1 MSRTPRPLVDGTEV
15 LTVGI
20 FQRYMEGCWR
30 EHRALPFRLCIWAK
44 VLPRPH
50 RGVGCRGSSLA
61 QKRSAGLQHHGTDP
75 TISRGQDN
83 LVTEE
88 MHLDDEEE
96 GIEHG
101 PWVLDRK
108 LSVRQSRAELV
119 KKGVLKEIPEQDG
132 EINSK
137 PAQNSTLKNG
147 HTVPV
152 GELSPSKEVEPA
164 ARGEKR
170 SSVSKAPQEAEGRT
184 RSTAEEPQ
192 KTKAEPS
199 ERRPASDME
208 SMRDQKQALLPPKRP
223 LSAPTLDAGEGQVR
237 EPGANVTASK
247 DVSSIISSFSTSCST
262 TTTNTTDSLGTTTT
276 TTTAPAKQPPIPP
289 PKPNRNSNPLFAE
302 LSHAMTPGLVVPGK
316 HSPPVPHRRIT
327 FNPPVAGPNNTIQ
340 NACESK
346 ERTHLPT
353 PGPTS
358 AHAPASSPALPS
370 RPPSAPEPA
379 PRQSLPPRPPV
390 KAVPPVLTFCHPTVQ
405 HDKEP
410 DQPQPS
416 SHDYPELLPTRQS
429 QVPLHIMIQQALC
442 SPRPVV
448 TAADGSNTA
457 KSLLF
462 ETAFEDA
469 NKIRALQVTLE
480 KLKCPSDE
488 ENTEDEEEE
497 EQLPEKQDYPPLLPS
512 IIIIPELVRQDE
524 DVSDSDEDGPVLY
537 KDDYDED
544 EEDDQPSSL
553 ANKVKRKDTLA
564 LKLSN
569 RPTKQ
574 ELIEKNILPRQ
585 SDQERFEIRQQIGTA
600 LIRRLSQRPT
610 AEELEQRNILKYK
623 DEEQHLA
630 EKQELKRRLTRKLS
644 QRPTVAE
651 LQARKILRFHEY
663 VEVTD
668 AHDYDRRAD
677 KPWTK
682 LTPADKAAIRKEL
695 NEFKS
700 TEMEVH
706 ADSRMYTRFH
716 RP

>member
-1 MSRTPRPLVDGTEV
+1 MFCTSCVT
-15 LTVGI
+15 
-20 FQRYMEGCWR
+20 
-30 EHRALPFRLCIWAK
+30 
-44 VLPRPH
+44 
-50 RGVGCRGSSLA
+50 
-61 QKRSAGLQHHGTDP
+61 
-75 TISRGQDN
+75 N
-83 LVTEE
+83 LVSQNETEE
-88 MHLDDEEE
+88 GEQLPPVGSENDVS
-96 GIEHG
+96 GSNTPTARRRGKFPGFGKIFK
-101 PWVLDRK
+101 PWKWRKKKTSEKFKETSAVLDRK
-108 LSVRQSRAELV
+108 LSVRQSRTELV

-152 GELSPSKEVEPA
+152 GKLSTSTKAEPV

-170 SSVSKAPQEAEGRT
+170 SSFSKTPQEIEGRMKS
-184 RSTAEEPQ
+184 STEEPQ
-192 KTKAEPS
+192 KTKESAD
-199 ERRPASDME
+199 RRPMSGME
-208 SMRDQKQALLPPKRP
+208 AMRDQKQALLPPKRP
-223 LSAPTLDAGEGQVR
+223 LSAPTLEAGEGQVKD
-237 EPGANVTASK
+237 PAVNLNTAK
-247 DVSSIISSFSTSCST
+247 DISSIISCFPTSCST
-262 TTTNTTDSLGTTTT
+262 NTTDTLATAAYTTTT
-276 TTTAPAKQPPIPP
+276 TITAPAKQPPIPP

-302 LSHAMTPGLVVPGK
+302 LSHIMTPGLVVPGK
-316 HSPPVPHRRIT
+316 HSPPGSHRRIS
-327 FNPPVAGPNNTIQ
+327 FNPPVAEPNTIQ
-340 NACESK
+340 NACENK
-346 ERTHLPT
+346 ERPQLPMQVS
-353 PGPTS
+353 TS
-358 AHAPASSPALPS
+358 AHAPTSSPALPS

-390 KAVPPVLTFCHPTVQ
+390 RVTPPVLTFCHASVQ
-405 HDKEP
+405 HEKEP
-410 DQPQPS
+410 DQQPHPS
-416 SHDYPELLPTRQS
+416 SDDCPELLPTRQS

-442 SPRPVV
+442 SPRPVI
-448 TAADGSNTA
+448 TAADCSNTA

-462 ETAFEDA
+462 EAAFDDA
-469 NKIRALQVTLE
+469 NKTRALQVTLE
-480 KLKCPSDE
+480 KLKCPSDD
-488 ENTEDEEEE
+488 ENTEEEEEEE
-497 EQLPEKQDYPPLLPS
+497 EQRPENHGYPELVPS
-512 IIIIPELVRQDE
+512 VVIIPELVRQDE
-524 DVSDSDEDGPVLY
+524 DVSDSDDDGPVLY

-585 SDQERFEIRQQIGTA
+585 SDQERLEIRQQIGTA

-610 AEELEQRNILKYK
+610 AEELEQRNILKNK
-623 DEEQHLA
+623 DEEQHEA
-630 EKQELKRRLTRKLS
+630 EKREIKRRLTRKLS

-706 ADSRMYTRFH
+706 EESRMYTRFH

>member
-1 MSRTPRPLVDGTEV
+1 MFCTSCVR
-15 LTVGI
+15 
-20 FQRYMEGCWR
+20 
-30 EHRALPFRLCIWAK
+30 
-44 VLPRPH
+44 
-50 RGVGCRGSSLA
+50 
-61 QKRSAGLQHHGTDP
+61 
-75 TISRGQDN
+75 N
-83 LVTEE
+83 LVSQNETEE
-88 MHLDDEEE
+88 GEQLPSMGSENDVS
-96 GIEHG
+96 GSNTPTARRRGKFPGFGKIFK
-101 PWVLDRK
+101 PWKWRKKKTSEKFKETSAVLDRK

-147 HTVPV
+147 HTLPV
-152 GELSPSKEVEPA
+152 GELSTSTEAEPV
-164 ARGEKR
+164 ARGEIK
-170 SSVSKAPQEAEGRT
+170 SSFSKTSQEAEERMK
-184 RSTAEEPQ
+184 SSIEEPQ
-192 KTKAEPS
+192 KTKAEPADKRPLS
-199 ERRPASDME
+199 EME
-208 SMRDQKQALLPPKRP
+208 PMREQKQALLPPKRP
-223 LSAPTLDAGEGQVR
+223 LSAPTLEAGEGQVKD
-237 EPGANVTASK
+237 PGANLTTAK
-247 DVSSIISSFSTSCST
+247 DVSSIISCFSTSCST
-262 TTTNTTDSLGTTTT
+262 TITNTTDSLAAATNTTTT

-302 LSHAMTPGLVVPGK
+302 LSHIMTPGLVVPGK
-316 HSPPVPHRRIT
+316 HSPPGSHRRIN
-327 FNPPVAGPNNTIQ
+327 FNLPVAEPNNTTQ
-340 NACESK
+340 NVCENK
-346 ERTHLPT
+346 ERPQLPMQVS
-353 PGPTS
+353 TS
-358 AHAPASSPALPS
+358 AHAPTSSPALPS

-379 PRQSLPPRPPV
+379 PRQSLPPRPSV
-390 KAVPPVLTFCHPTVQ
+390 KANPPVLTICHANVQ
-405 HDKEP
+405 NEKEP
-410 DQPQPS
+410 DQQPHPS
-416 SHDYPELLPTRQS
+416 SDDCPELLPTRQS

-448 TAADGSNTA
+448 TVADGSNTA

-462 ETAFEDA
+462 ETAFDDA
-469 NKIRALQVTLE
+469 NKSRALQVTLE
-480 KLKCPSDE
+480 KLKCPSDD

-497 EQLPEKQDYPPLLPS
+497 EEEEQRPEKQDYPALVS
-512 IIIIPELVRQDE
+512 SVVIIPELVRQDE
-524 DVSDSDEDGPVLY
+524 DVSDSDDDGPVLY

-564 LKLSN
+564 LKLRN

-585 SDQERFEIRQQIGTA
+585 SDQERLEIRQQIGTA

-610 AEELEQRNILKYK
+610 AEELEQRNILKNK
-623 DEEQHLA
+623 DEEQHAA
-630 EKQELKRRLTRKLS
+630 EKREIKRRLTRKLS

-706 ADSRMYTRFH
+706 EESRMYTRFH

>member
-1 MSRTPRPLVDGTEV
+1 MFCTS
-15 LTVGI
+15 
-20 FQRYMEGCWR
+20 
-30 EHRALPFRLCIWAK
+30 CIPK
-44 VLPRPH
+44 V
-50 RGVGCRGSSLA
+50 VS
-61 QKRSAGLQHHGTDP
+61 QHE
-75 TISRGQDN
+75 
-83 LVTEE
+83 TEE
-88 MHLDDEEE
+88 GEQHPPVGSENDIS
-96 GIEHG
+96 GSNTPIARRRG
-101 PWVLDRK
+101 KFPGFGKIFKPWKWRKKKTSEKFKETSAVLDRK

-132 EINSK
+132 EVNSK
-137 PAQNSTLKNG
+137 PAQNNTLKNG

-152 GELSPSKEVEPA
+152 GELSTSTEAEPVP
-164 ARGEKR
+164 RGEKK
-170 SSVSKAPQEAEGRT
+170 SSFSKPPQESEERMKSSTEDPQRT
-184 RSTAEEPQ
+184 KVEA
-192 KTKAEPS
+192 AD
-199 ERRPASDME
+199 RRPLSEME
-208 SMRDQKQALLPPKRP
+208 PTRDQKQALLPPKRP
-223 LSAPTLDAGEGQVR
+223 LSAPALEAGEGQVKDS
-237 EPGANVTASK
+237 GANMPAAK
-247 DVSSIISSFSTSCST
+247 DVSSIISCFSTSCST
-262 TTTNTTDSLGTTTT
+262 NTTDSFATTTNTTSTTT

-302 LSHAMTPGLVVPGK
+302 LSHIMTPGLVVPGK
-316 HSPPVPHRRIT
+316 HSPPGSHRRIS
-327 FNPPVAGPNNTIQ
+327 FNPPVTEPNNTTQ
-340 NACESK
+340 NVSENK
-346 ERTHLPT
+346 ERPQLPMQVS
-353 PGPTS
+353 TS
-358 AHAPASSPALPS
+358 AHAPTSSPALPS

-379 PRQSLPPRPPV
+379 PRQSLPPRVPV
-390 KAVPPVLTFCHPTVQ
+390 KASPPVLTFCHGSVQ
-405 HDKEP
+405 QDKEP
-410 DQPQPS
+410 DQQPHPS
-416 SHDYPELLPTRQS
+416 SDDCPELLPTRQS

-448 TAADGSNTA
+448 TAADGSHTA

-462 ETAFEDA
+462 ETAFDDA
-469 NKIRALQVTLE
+469 NKNRALQVTLE

-488 ENTEDEEEE
+488 ETTEDEEEE
-497 EQLPEKQDYPPLLPS
+497 EEHRPMKQDYPPLVS
-512 IIIIPELVRQDE
+512 SVVIIPELVRQED
-524 DVSDSDEDGPVLY
+524 DVSDSDDDGPVLY

-544 EEDDQPSSL
+544 EEDDQSSSL

-585 SDQERFEIRQQIGTA
+585 SDQERLEIRQQIGTA

-610 AEELEQRNILKYK
+610 AEELEQRNILKNK
-623 DEEQHLA
+623 DEEQHEA
-630 EKQELKRRLTRKLS
+630 EKREIKRRLTRKLS

-706 ADSRMYTRFH
+706 EESRMYTRFH

>member
-1 MSRTPRPLVDGTEV
+1 MILKVRTG
-15 LTVGI
+15 
-20 FQRYMEGCWR
+20 
-30 EHRALPFRLCIWAK
+30 RATGMGYAPSK
-44 VLPRPH
+44 VPEA
-50 RGVGCRGSSLA
+50 VVYA
-61 QKRSAGLQHHGTDP
+61 
-75 TISRGQDN
+75 
-83 LVTEE
+83 
-88 MHLDDEEE
+88 EEE
-96 GIEHG
+96 EQHPPVGSGNDVSGSNTPTARRKGKFPGFGKIFK
-101 PWVLDRK
+101 PWKWRKKKSSERFKETSAVLDRK

-147 HTVPV
+147 HTIPL
-152 GELSPSKEVEPA
+152 GELATSKEPEA
-164 ARGEKR
+164 AAGAEKR
-170 SSVSKAPQEAEGRT
+170 PSISKTSQNGEEEMVSSS
-184 RSTAEEPQ
+184 EEPL
-192 KTKAEPS
+192 KTKEVLD
-199 ERRPASDME
+199 RRPYSE
-208 SMRDQKQALLPPKRP
+208 LEPMREQKQALLPPKRP
-223 LSAPTLDAGEGQVR
+223 VSAPNLEAGEGQVKNS
-237 EPGANVTASK
+237 GVSMTSAK
-247 DVSSIISSFSTSCST
+247 DVSPIISSFSTSCSITTSSITESLAAATNT
-262 TTTNTTDSLGTTTT
+262 TTTVSSASVSS

-302 LSHAMTPGLVVPGK
+302 LSQVMTPGLALPGK
-316 HSPPVPHRRIT
+316 HSPPVPHKRIS
-327 FNPPVAGPNNTIQ
+327 FNPPVTEPNNTTQ
-340 NACESK
+340 SSSESK
-346 ERTHLPT
+346 ERVQLPT
-353 PGPTS
+353 KVPTS
-358 AHAPASSPALPS
+358 VHAPVSSPSLPS

-379 PRQSLPPRPPV
+379 PRQSLPPRPVV
-390 KAVPPVLTFCHPTVQ
+390 KLIPPTLTFSHANVQ
-405 HDKEP
+405 HEKEP
-410 DQPQPS
+410 DPS
-416 SHDYPELLPTRQS
+416 PDGHSDAELLPNRQS

-442 SPRPVV
+442 SPRPVI
-448 TAADGSNTA
+448 TAADASNTA
-457 KSLLF
+457 KSQLF

-469 NKIRALQVTLE
+469 NKNRGLQVTLE
-480 KLKCPSDE
+480 KLKCPSDD

-497 EQLPEKQDYPPLLPS
+497 EEEEEEQTEERFEEQNDTALVS
-512 IIIIPELVRQDE
+512 TVVIIPELVRQDE
-524 DVSDSDEDGPVLY
+524 DTSDSDDDGPILY
-537 KDDYDED
+537 RDDNDED
-544 EEDDQPSSL
+544 EEDDYPNSL

-585 SDQERFEIRQQIGTA
+585 SDQERLEIRQQIGTA

-610 AEELEQRNILKYK
+610 AEELEQRNILKKK
-623 DEEQHLA
+623 DEEQERA
-630 EKQELKRRLTRKLS
+630 EKREIKRRLTRKLS
-644 QRPTVAE
+644 ERPTVAE

-706 ADSRMYTRFH
+706 KDSRVYTRFH

>member
-1 MSRTPRPLVDGTEV
+1 MSVARKSEEGEQRPPMGSENNISGSNTPTARRRGKFPGF
-15 LTVGI
+15 GKI
-20 FQRYMEGCWR
+20 FKPWKWR
-30 EHRALPFRLCIWAK
+30 KKKTSEKFK
-44 VLPRPH
+44 ET
-50 RGVGCRGSSLA
+50 
-61 QKRSAGLQHHGTDP
+61 SAGWDMVPSLY
-75 TISRGQDN
+75 IAAKSK
-83 LVTEE
+83 LVFR
-88 MHLDDEEE
+88 
-96 GIEHG
+96 IQFNIN
-101 PWVLDRK
+101 VLDRK

-152 GELSPSKEVEPA
+152 GELSTSTEAEPVA
-164 ARGEKR
+164 KGEKR
-170 SSVSKAPQEAEGRT
+170 LSFSKTPQEAEERVKI
-184 RSTAEEPQ
+184 SAEEPQ
-192 KTKAEPS
+192 RIKAEAAD
-199 ERRPASDME
+199 RRPMSGME
-208 SMRDQKQALLPPKRP
+208 HIRDHKQALLPPKRH
-223 LSAPTLDAGEGQVR
+223 LSAPTLEAGEGQVKD
-237 EPGANVTASK
+237 PGANLTTAK
-247 DVSSIISSFSTSCST
+247 DVASIISCFPTSCST
-262 TTTNTTDSLGTTTT
+262 TTTNTTDSLATATNTTTT
-276 TTTAPAKQPPIPP
+276 TTSTPAPAKQPPIPP

-302 LSHAMTPGLVVPGK
+302 LSHIMTPGLVVPGK
-316 HSPPVPHRRIT
+316 HSPPGSHRRIS
-327 FNPPVAGPNNTIQ
+327 FNPPVAEPNNTTQ
-340 NACESK
+340 NACENK
-346 ERTHLPT
+346 ERPQLPMQIS
-353 PGPTS
+353 TS
-358 AHAPASSPALPS
+358 AHAPTPSPAFPS

-379 PRQSLPPRPPV
+379 PRQSHPPRPPV
-390 KAVPPVLTFCHPTVQ
+390 RVTPPVLTFCHANVQ
-405 HDKEP
+405 HEKEP
-410 DQPQPS
+410 DQQPHPS
-416 SHDYPELLPTRQS
+416 SDDCPELLPTRQS

-469 NKIRALQVTLE
+469 NKSRALQVTLE

-497 EQLPEKQDYPPLLPS
+497 EEEQRPEKQDYPALVS
-512 IIIIPELVRQDE
+512 SVIIIPELVRQDE
-524 DVSDSDEDGPVLY
+524 DVSDSDDDGPVLY

-585 SDQERFEIRQQIGTA
+585 SDQERLEIRQQIGTA

-610 AEELEQRNILKYK
+610 AEELEQRNILKNK
-623 DEEQHLA
+623 DEEQHEA
-630 EKQELKRRLTRKLS
+630 EKREIKRRLTRKLS

-706 ADSRMYTRFH
+706 EESRMYTRFH

>member
-1 MSRTPRPLVDGTEV
+1 MFCTSCVTNLVSQNETEEGEQLPAMGSENDVSGSNTPTARRRGKFPGF
-15 LTVGI
+15 GKI
-20 FQRYMEGCWR
+20 FKPWKWR
-30 EHRALPFRLCIWAK
+30 KKKTSEKFK
-44 VLPRPH
+44 ET
-50 RGVGCRGSSLA
+50 
-61 QKRSAGLQHHGTDP
+61 SAG
-75 TISRGQDN
+75 
-83 LVTEE
+83 
-88 MHLDDEEE
+88 
-96 GIEHG
+96 
-101 PWVLDRK
+101 
-108 LSVRQSRAELV
+108 
-119 KKGVLKEIPEQDG
+119 G

-137 PAQNSTLKNG
+137 PAQSSTLKNG

-152 GELSPSKEVEPA
+152 GELSTSTEAEPV

-170 SSVSKAPQEAEGRT
+170 TSFSKTPQEIEGRMKS
-184 RSTAEEPQ
+184 STEEPQ
-192 KTKAEPS
+192 KTKAEAAD
-199 ERRPASDME
+199 RRPMSGME
-208 SMRDQKQALLPPKRP
+208 AIRDQKQALLPPKRP
-223 LSAPTLDAGEGQVR
+223 LSAPTLEAGEGQV
-237 EPGANVTASK
+237 K
-247 DVSSIISSFSTSCST
+247 DPAVNLNTDKDISSIISCFPTSCST
-262 TTTNTTDSLGTTTT
+262 NTTDTLATAAYTTTT
-276 TTTAPAKQPPIPP
+276 TTITVPAKQPPIPP

-302 LSHAMTPGLVVPGK
+302 LSHMTPGQVVPGK
-316 HSPPVPHRRIT
+316 HSPPGSHRRIS
-327 FNPPVAGPNNTIQ
+327 FNPPVAEPNTFQ
-340 NACESK
+340 NACEKK
-346 ERTHLPT
+346 ERPQLPMQVS
-353 PGPTS
+353 TS
-358 AHAPASSPALPS
+358 AHGPTSSPALPS

-390 KAVPPVLTFCHPTVQ
+390 RVTPPVLTFCHASVQ
-405 HDKEP
+405 HEKEP
-410 DQPQPS
+410 EQQPHPS
-416 SHDYPELLPTRQS
+416 SDDCPELLPTRQS
-429 QVPLHIMIQQALC
+429 QIPLHIMIQQALC

-448 TAADGSNTA
+448 TAADCSNTA

-462 ETAFEDA
+462 EAAFEDA
-469 NKIRALQVTLE
+469 NKTRALQVTLE
-480 KLKCPSDE
+480 KLKCPSDD
-488 ENTEDEEEE
+488 ENTEEEEE
-497 EQLPEKQDYPPLLPS
+497 EQRPENHGYPELVPS
-512 IIIIPELVRQDE
+512 VVIIPELVRQDE
-524 DVSDSDEDGPVLY
+524 DASDSDDDGPVLY

-585 SDQERFEIRQQIGTA
+585 SDQERLEIRQQIGTA

-610 AEELEQRNILKYK
+610 AEELEQRNILKNK
-623 DEEQHLA
+623 DEEQHAA
-630 EKQELKRRLTRKLS
+630 EKREIKRRLTRKLS

-706 ADSRMYTRFH
+706 EESRMYTRFH

>member
-1 MSRTPRPLVDGTEV
+1 MFCTSCVTKLVNQNE
-15 LTVGI
+15 
-20 FQRYMEGCWR
+20 
-30 EHRALPFRLCIWAK
+30 
-44 VLPRPH
+44 
-50 RGVGCRGSSLA
+50 
-61 QKRSAGLQHHGTDP
+61 
-75 TISRGQDN
+75 
-83 LVTEE
+83 TEE
-88 MHLDDEEE
+88 GEQHLPMGSGNDVS
-96 GIEHG
+96 GSNTPTARRKGKFPGFGKIFK
-101 PWVLDRK
+101 PWKWRKKKSSEKFKETSAVLDRK
-108 LSVRQSRAELV
+108 LSVRKSRAELV

-147 HTVPV
+147 HMVPV
-152 GELSPSKEVEPA
+152 GELETSEEAEPA
-164 ARGEKR
+164 ATGEKR
-170 SSVSKAPQEAEGRT
+170 SSVSKAPQEVEERV
-184 RSTAEEPQ
+184 RSSAEEPE
-192 KTKAEPS
+192 KTKEAVD
-199 ERRPASDME
+199 RRPMSVME
-208 SMRDQKQALLPPKRP
+208 PTRDHKQALLPPKRP
-223 LSAPTLDAGEGQVR
+223 VSAPTLEAGEGQVK
-237 EPGANVTASK
+237 EPGPDVTTAK

-262 TTTNTTDSLGTTTT
+262 NTTDSLSTTT
-276 TTTAPAKQPPIPP
+276 TTTATVPAKQPPVPP
-289 PKPNRNSNPLFAE
+289 PKPNRNSNSLFAE
-302 LSHAMTPGLVVPGK
+302 LSQVMTPGLVVPGN

-327 FNPPVAGPNNTIQ
+327 SNPPVAEPINATQ
-340 NACESK
+340 NVCESK
-346 ERTHLPT
+346 ERTQLPT
-353 PGPTS
+353 QVSTS
-358 AHAPASSPALPS
+358 AHAPTSTPALPS

-390 KAVPPVLTFCHPTVQ
+390 KATPPTLTFCHASVQ
-405 HDKEP
+405 REKEP
-410 DQPQPS
+410 EQQLHPPS
-416 SHDYPELLPTRQS
+416 DDYPELLPTRQS

-442 SPRPVV
+442 SPRPVI
-448 TAADGSNTA
+448 TASDGSNTA
-457 KSLLF
+457 KSQLF
-462 ETAFEDA
+462 EAGFDDA
-469 NKIRALQVTLE
+469 IKKRALQVTLE
-480 KLKCPSDE
+480 KLKCPSDD

-497 EQLPEKQDYPPLLPS
+497 EEQRPEKQDYPALVPS
-512 IIIIPELVRQDE
+512 VIIIPELVRQDE
-524 DVSDSDEDGPVLY
+524 EVSDSDDDGPVLY

-585 SDQERFEIRQQIGTA
+585 SDQERLELRQQIGTA

-610 AEELEQRNILKYK
+610 AEELEQRNILKNK
-623 DEEQHLA
+623 DEEQHQA
-630 EKQELKRRLTRKLS
+630 EKREIKRRLTRKLS

-706 ADSRMYTRFH
+706 EESRMYTRFH

>member
-1 MSRTPRPLVDGTEV
+1 MVVKINSRGRKFRMGQASFTKVPEAAICAEEGEQLPAMGSENDVSGSNTPTARRRGKFPGF
-15 LTVGI
+15 GKI
-20 FQRYMEGCWR
+20 FKPWKWR
-30 EHRALPFRLCIWAK
+30 KKKTSEKFK
-44 VLPRPH
+44 ET
-50 RGVGCRGSSLA
+50 
-61 QKRSAGLQHHGTDP
+61 SAG
-75 TISRGQDN
+75 
-83 LVTEE
+83 
-88 MHLDDEEE
+88 
-96 GIEHG
+96 
-101 PWVLDRK
+101 
-108 LSVRQSRAELV
+108 
-119 KKGVLKEIPEQDG
+119 G

-137 PAQNSTLKNG
+137 PAQSSTLKNG

-152 GELSPSKEVEPA
+152 GELSTSTEAEPV

-170 SSVSKAPQEAEGRT
+170 TSFSKTPQEIEGRMKS
-184 RSTAEEPQ
+184 STEEPQ
-192 KTKAEPS
+192 KTKAEAAD
-199 ERRPASDME
+199 RRPMSGME
-208 SMRDQKQALLPPKRP
+208 AIRDQKQALLPPKRP
-223 LSAPTLDAGEGQVR
+223 LSAPTLEAGEGQV
-237 EPGANVTASK
+237 K
-247 DVSSIISSFSTSCST
+247 DPAVNLNTDKDISSIISCFPTSCST
-262 TTTNTTDSLGTTTT
+262 NTTDTLATAAYTTTT
-276 TTTAPAKQPPIPP
+276 TTITVPAKQPPIPP

-302 LSHAMTPGLVVPGK
+302 LSHMTPGQVVPGK
-316 HSPPVPHRRIT
+316 HSPPGSHRRIS
-327 FNPPVAGPNNTIQ
+327 FNPPVAEPNTFQ
-340 NACESK
+340 NACEKK
-346 ERTHLPT
+346 ERPQLPMQVS
-353 PGPTS
+353 TS
-358 AHAPASSPALPS
+358 AHGPTSSPALPS

-390 KAVPPVLTFCHPTVQ
+390 RVTPPVLTFCHASVQ
-405 HDKEP
+405 HEKEP
-410 DQPQPS
+410 EQQPHPS
-416 SHDYPELLPTRQS
+416 SDDCPELLPTRQS
-429 QVPLHIMIQQALC
+429 QIPLHIMIQQALC

-448 TAADGSNTA
+448 TAADCSNTA

-462 ETAFEDA
+462 EAAFEDA
-469 NKIRALQVTLE
+469 NKTRALQVTLE
-480 KLKCPSDE
+480 KLKCPSDD
-488 ENTEDEEEE
+488 ENTEEEEE
-497 EQLPEKQDYPPLLPS
+497 EQRPENHGYPELVPS
-512 IIIIPELVRQDE
+512 VVIIPELVRQDE
-524 DVSDSDEDGPVLY
+524 DASDSDDDGPVLY

-585 SDQERFEIRQQIGTA
+585 SDQERLEIRQQIGTA

-610 AEELEQRNILKYK
+610 AEELEQRNILKNK
-623 DEEQHLA
+623 DEEQHAA
-630 EKQELKRRLTRKLS
+630 EKREIKRRLTRKLS

-706 ADSRMYTRFH
+706 EESRMYTRFH

>member
-1 MSRTPRPLVDGTEV
+1 MENRVAEEGEQLPAMGSENDVSGSNTPTARRRGKFPGF
-15 LTVGI
+15 GKI
-20 FQRYMEGCWR
+20 FKPWKWR
-30 EHRALPFRLCIWAK
+30 KKKTSEKFK
-44 VLPRPH
+44 ET
-50 RGVGCRGSSLA
+50 
-61 QKRSAGLQHHGTDP
+61 SAG
-75 TISRGQDN
+75 
-83 LVTEE
+83 
-88 MHLDDEEE
+88 
-96 GIEHG
+96 
-101 PWVLDRK
+101 
-108 LSVRQSRAELV
+108 
-119 KKGVLKEIPEQDG
+119 G

-137 PAQNSTLKNG
+137 PAQSSTLKNG

-152 GELSPSKEVEPA
+152 GELSTSTEAEPV

-170 SSVSKAPQEAEGRT
+170 TSFSKTPQEIEGRMKS
-184 RSTAEEPQ
+184 STEEPQ
-192 KTKAEPS
+192 KTKAEAAD
-199 ERRPASDME
+199 RRPMSGME
-208 SMRDQKQALLPPKRP
+208 AIRDQKQALLPPKRP
-223 LSAPTLDAGEGQVR
+223 LSAPTLEAGEGQV
-237 EPGANVTASK
+237 K
-247 DVSSIISSFSTSCST
+247 DPAVNLNTDKDISSIISCFPTSCST
-262 TTTNTTDSLGTTTT
+262 NTTDTLATAAYTTTT
-276 TTTAPAKQPPIPP
+276 TTITVPAKQPPIPP

-302 LSHAMTPGLVVPGK
+302 LSHMTPGQVVPGK
-316 HSPPVPHRRIT
+316 HSPPGSHRRIS
-327 FNPPVAGPNNTIQ
+327 FNPPVAEPNTFQ
-340 NACESK
+340 NACEKK
-346 ERTHLPT
+346 ERPQLPMQVS
-353 PGPTS
+353 TS
-358 AHAPASSPALPS
+358 AHGPTSSPALPS

-390 KAVPPVLTFCHPTVQ
+390 RVTPPVLTFCHASVQ
-405 HDKEP
+405 HEKEP
-410 DQPQPS
+410 EQQPHPS
-416 SHDYPELLPTRQS
+416 SDDCPELLPTRQS
-429 QVPLHIMIQQALC
+429 QIPLHIMIQQALC

-448 TAADGSNTA
+448 TAADCSNTA

-462 ETAFEDA
+462 EAAFEDA
-469 NKIRALQVTLE
+469 NKTRALQVTLE
-480 KLKCPSDE
+480 KLKCPSDD
-488 ENTEDEEEE
+488 ENTEEEEE
-497 EQLPEKQDYPPLLPS
+497 EQRPENHGYPELVPS
-512 IIIIPELVRQDE
+512 VVIIPELVRQDE
-524 DVSDSDEDGPVLY
+524 DASDSDDDGPVLY

-585 SDQERFEIRQQIGTA
+585 SDQERLEIRQQIGTA

-610 AEELEQRNILKYK
+610 AEELEQRNILKNK
-623 DEEQHLA
+623 DEEQHAA
-630 EKQELKRRLTRKLS
+630 EKREIKRRLTRKLS

-706 ADSRMYTRFH
+706 EESRMYTRFH

>member
-1 MSRTPRPLVDGTEV
+1 MIVKINSRGRKFGM
-15 LTVGI
+15 GQAS
-20 FQRYMEGCWR
+20 F
-30 EHRALPFRLCIWAK
+30 AK
-44 VLPRPH
+44 VPEAAI
-50 RGVGCRGSSLA
+50 CA
-61 QKRSAGLQHHGTDP
+61 
-75 TISRGQDN
+75 
-83 LVTEE
+83 
-88 MHLDDEEE
+88 EE
-96 GIEHG
+96 GEQLPPVGSENDVSGSNTPTARRRGKFPGFGKIFK
-101 PWVLDRK
+101 PWKWRKKKTSEKFKETSAVLDRK
-108 LSVRQSRAELV
+108 LSVRQSRTELV

-152 GELSPSKEVEPA
+152 GKLSTSTKAEPV

-170 SSVSKAPQEAEGRT
+170 SSFSKTPQEIEGRMKS
-184 RSTAEEPQ
+184 STEEPQ
-192 KTKAEPS
+192 KTKAE
-199 ERRPASDME
+199 
-208 SMRDQKQALLPPKRP
+208 
-223 LSAPTLDAGEGQVR
+223 
-237 EPGANVTASK
+237 
-247 DVSSIISSFSTSCST
+247 
-262 TTTNTTDSLGTTTT
+262 
-276 TTTAPAKQPPIPP
+276 
-289 PKPNRNSNPLFAE
+289 
-302 LSHAMTPGLVVPGK
+302 LSHIMTPGLVVPGK
-316 HSPPVPHRRIT
+316 HSPPGSHRRIS
-327 FNPPVAGPNNTIQ
+327 FNPPVAEPNTIQ
-340 NACESK
+340 NACENK
-346 ERTHLPT
+346 ERPQLPMQVS
-353 PGPTS
+353 TS
-358 AHAPASSPALPS
+358 AHAPTSSPALPS

-390 KAVPPVLTFCHPTVQ
+390 RVTPPVLTFCHASVQ
-405 HDKEP
+405 HEKEP
-410 DQPQPS
+410 DQQPHPS
-416 SHDYPELLPTRQS
+416 SDDCPELLPTRQS

-442 SPRPVV
+442 SPRPVI
-448 TAADGSNTA
+448 TAADCSNTA

-462 ETAFEDA
+462 EAAFDDA
-469 NKIRALQVTLE
+469 NKTRALQVTLE
-480 KLKCPSDE
+480 KLKCPSDD
-488 ENTEDEEEE
+488 ENTEEEEEEE
-497 EQLPEKQDYPPLLPS
+497 EQRPENHGYPELVPS
-512 IIIIPELVRQDE
+512 VVIIPELVRQDE
-524 DVSDSDEDGPVLY
+524 DVSDSDDDGPVLY

-585 SDQERFEIRQQIGTA
+585 SDQERLEIRQQIGTA

-610 AEELEQRNILKYK
+610 AEELEQRNILKNK
-623 DEEQHLA
+623 DEEQHEA
-630 EKQELKRRLTRKLS
+630 EKREIKRRLTRKLS

-706 ADSRMYTRFH
+706 EESRMYTRFH

>member
-1 MSRTPRPLVDGTEV
+1 MFCTSCVPKLVSQNE
-15 LTVGI
+15 
-20 FQRYMEGCWR
+20 
-30 EHRALPFRLCIWAK
+30 
-44 VLPRPH
+44 
-50 RGVGCRGSSLA
+50 
-61 QKRSAGLQHHGTDP
+61 
-75 TISRGQDN
+75 
-83 LVTEE
+83 TEE
-88 MHLDDEEE
+88 GEQHPPVDSENDVS
-96 GIEHG
+96 GSNTPTARRRGKFPGFGKIFK
-101 PWVLDRK
+101 PWKWRK
-108 LSVRQSRAELV
+108 
-119 KKGVLKEIPEQDG
+119 KKTSEKFKETSADG
-132 EINSK
+132 EVNSK
-137 PAQNSTLKNG
+137 PAQNNTLKNG

-152 GELSPSKEVEPA
+152 GELSTSTEAEPVP
-164 ARGEKR
+164 GNEKR
-170 SSVSKAPQEAEGRT
+170 SSFSKPSQGNEERIKN
-184 RSTAEEPQ
+184 STEEPQ
-192 KTKAEPS
+192 KTKAEAAD
-199 ERRPASDME
+199 RRPLSEME
-208 SMRDQKQALLPPKRP
+208 PMRDQKQALLPPKRP
-223 LSAPTLDAGEGQVR
+223 LSAPALEAGEGQVKD
-237 EPGANVTASK
+237 PGANLTAAK
-247 DVSSIISSFSTSCST
+247 DVSSIISCFSTSCST
-262 TTTNTTDSLGTTTT
+262 NTTDSFATTTNTTSTTT

-302 LSHAMTPGLVVPGK
+302 LSHIMTPGLVVPGK
-316 HSPPVPHRRIT
+316 HSPPGSHRRIS
-327 FNPPVAGPNNTIQ
+327 FNPPVAEPNNTTQ
-340 NACESK
+340 NVCENK
-346 ERTHLPT
+346 ERPQLPMQVS
-353 PGPTS
+353 TS
-358 AHAPASSPALPS
+358 AHAPTSSPALPS

-379 PRQSLPPRPPV
+379 PRQSLPPRVPV
-390 KAVPPVLTFCHPTVQ
+390 KANPPVLTFCHTSVQ
-405 HDKEP
+405 HEKEP
-410 DQPQPS
+410 DQQPHPS
-416 SHDYPELLPTRQS
+416 SDECPELLPTRQS

-462 ETAFEDA
+462 ETAFDDA
-469 NKIRALQVTLE
+469 NKSRALQVTLE
-480 KLKCPSDE
+480 KLKCPSDD

-497 EQLPEKQDYPPLLPS
+497 EQRPKKQEYPALVS
-512 IIIIPELVRQDE
+512 SVVIIPELVRQEE
-524 DVSDSDEDGPVLY
+524 DVSDSDDDGPVLY

-544 EEDDQPSSL
+544 EGDDQSSSL

-574 ELIEKNILPRQ
+574 ELIEKNILPHQ
-585 SDQERFEIRQQIGTA
+585 SDQERLEIRQQIGTA

-610 AEELEQRNILKYK
+610 AEELEQRNILKNK
-623 DEEQHLA
+623 DEEQHEA
-630 EKQELKRRLTRKLS
+630 EKREIKRRLTRKLS

-706 ADSRMYTRFH
+706 EESRMYTRFH

>member
-1 MSRTPRPLVDGTEV
+1 MFCTSCVTSLVSQNE
-15 LTVGI
+15 
-20 FQRYMEGCWR
+20 
-30 EHRALPFRLCIWAK
+30 A
-44 VLPRPH
+44 
-50 RGVGCRGSSLA
+50 
-61 QKRSAGLQHHGTDP
+61 
-75 TISRGQDN
+75 
-83 LVTEE
+83 
-88 MHLDDEEE
+88 EEE
-96 GIEHG
+96 EQHLPVG
-101 PWVLDRK
+101 PENNVSVSNTPTARRRGKFPGFGKIFKPWKWRKKKASEKFKETSAVLDRK

-137 PAQNSTLKNG
+137 PVQNSTLKNG

-152 GELSPSKEVEPA
+152 GELSTSTEAEPA

-170 SSVSKAPQEAEGRT
+170 SSLSKAPQEAEEKMK
-184 RSTAEEPQ
+184 SSAEEPE
-192 KTKAEPS
+192 KKEAAERCRLS
-199 ERRPASDME
+199 ELAPI
-208 SMRDQKQALLPPKRP
+208 RDQKQALLPPKRP
-223 LSAPTLDAGEGQVR
+223 VSAPTLEAGEGQVKD
-237 EPGANVTASK
+237 PGANMTTAK
-247 DVSSIISSFSTSCST
+247 DVSSIISCFSTSCST
-262 TTTNTTDSLGTTTT
+262 TTTNIIDSLAPSASST

-302 LSHAMTPGLVVPGK
+302 LSHIMTPGPGLVVPGK
-316 HSPPVPHRRIT
+316 HSPPVPHRRIS
-327 FNPPVAGPNNTIQ
+327 FNPPVTEPNNTTQ
-340 NACESK
+340 NVCENK
-346 ERTHLPT
+346 ERTQLPMQVS
-353 PGPTS
+353 TS
-358 AHAPASSPALPS
+358 AHAPTSSPALPS
-370 RPPSAPEPA
+370 RPPSAPEPC

-390 KAVPPVLTFCHPTVQ
+390 KATPPALTFCHASVQ
-405 HDKEP
+405 HEKEP
-410 DQPQPS
+410 DQQPHPS
-416 SHDYPELLPTRQS
+416 SDNCPELLPTRQS

-462 ETAFEDA
+462 ETAFDDA
-469 NKIRALQVTLE
+469 NKSRALQVTLE
-480 KLKCPSDE
+480 KLKCPSDD

-497 EQLPEKQDYPPLLPS
+497 EQRSEKQDYPALVS
-512 IIIIPELVRQDE
+512 SVVIIPELVRQDE
-524 DVSDSDEDGPVLY
+524 DVSDSDDDGPVLY

-585 SDQERFEIRQQIGTA
+585 SDQERLEIRQQIGTA

-610 AEELEQRNILKYK
+610 AEELEQRNILKNK
-623 DEEQHLA
+623 DEEQHEA
-630 EKQELKRRLTRKLS
+630 EKREIKRRLTRKLS

-706 ADSRMYTRFH
+706 EESRMYTRFH